1 MLSNSRHRGW
11 PLLALFFL
19 SGAGALTY
27 QVIWVRMLG
36 LTFGVSAFAVAT
48 VLASFMAGLALGN
61 WYFGA
66 RAGAADN
73 PLRLYAAL
81 EFGIGLYGA
90 LFPALLVLV
99 KSAYLH
105 CDPNAGFALTSAI
118 RVVLSCAILIP
129 PTMLMGGTLPAAG
142 AYFIR
147 LREEVGR
154 PVGHLYA
161 ANNIGAALGCL
172 AAGFVLIM
180 WLGVLGTLYLAVSIN
195 LIVGLIAWR
204 MGAARMDPARAA
216 QPADRPAAC
225 DQDNPIVPIRLRRL
239 MLGLFAIEGF
249 VALAYEV
256 VWIRILSASVLVNSV
271 YSFSIVAASCILG
284 LSLGSWIIARFV
296 DGKRDLIAWFA
307 AIEIAVGICSAL
319 LLTIFSGLPSVRG
332 VAEIGSHGGFW
343 LRNVGIEVALA
354 LCVLLAPATLMGMLF
369 PLVVKLCAGGRTD
382 AAHAIG
388 AAGGLNT
395 LGSIAGSLAGAFVLT
410 PVLGMYHA
418 VLLLSCVNL
427 LLGIAAIAADALIA
441 ARKRF
446 VIATGVCVA
455 AAALALVTPNTAVFW
470 RNPGAPGNKLV
481 YYQEDYAATVS
492 VVEGQSP
499 RGPVRTLDVDGIPVA
514 GTDFMLRTTQKMQA
528 HIPLLLY
535 ESSTGHC
542 AADILAVGL
551 GSGGTGY
558 SALTHDS
565 VMVTC
570 VELAPAVAAAART
583 CFADVNHDVFSNP
596 RYRLVFDDGRNFVA
610 STRERYDAIL
620 TESVHPIYAG
630 NASLYTRDYF
640 AACRQKLT
648 ANGVVSVWLPIY
660 RISREDFKTVL
671 NTFQSVFP
679 HCTVWFTTN
688 SLSRQVLLIGSM
700 RPLSIDID
708 VWRRCVNHPA
718 VRNDL
723 AELRLDD
730 AYTLLDFM
738 LMSEDDIREYAGD
751 APLHTDNRPRLEF
764 SALKSGNDAATWKQN
779 LAGIAVYKKSGM
791 SALRGIAV
799 SYFDTCLSRYAR
811 ADSLMLRGIIDHF
824 DDPEAAIGWY
834 REAGKI
840 NPADPAPAYFI
851 KDAGE
856 RLFGPL
862 LYEAQQCERK
872 GDFARAADRY
882 RKIMSVDPR
891 RRDVLARWAISLGSM
906 GLIDSATSL
915 IAGALRSDP
924 SWADG
929 HKTLGVVLVRNR
941 MFDEALRELDTALAL
956 DPGLAEAYSTRAIA
970 CAGKGRYDDAI
981 DDLNKAIALAPNEPA
996 AHENRA
1002 YIYSEMGKP
1011 ESAAMDHERARA
1023 LRQASSGD

>member
-61 WYFGA
+61 WYFGT
-66 RAGAADN
+66 RAGAS
-73 PLRLYAAL
+73 
-81 EFGIGLYGA
+81 I
-90 LFPALLVLV
+90 V
-99 KSAYLH
+99 
-105 CDPNAGFALTSAI
+105 
-118 RVVLSCAILIP
+118 
-129 PTMLMGGTLPAAG
+129 
-142 AYFIR
+142 R

-172 AAGFVLIM
+172 AAGFMLIM
-180 WLGVLGTLYLAVSIN
+180 WLGVLGTLYLAASIN
-195 LIVGLIAWR
+195 LIVELIAWR
-204 MGAARMDPARAA
+204 MGAARMDPAR
-216 QPADRPAAC
+216 
-225 DQDNPIVPIRLRRL
+225 
-239 MLGLFAIEGF
+239 
-249 VALAYEV
+249 
-256 VWIRILSASVLVNSV
+256 
-271 YSFSIVAASCILG
+271 
-284 LSLGSWIIARFV
+284 
-296 DGKRDLIAWFA
+296 
-307 AIEIAVGICSAL
+307 
-319 LLTIFSGLPSVRG
+319 
-332 VAEIGSHGGFW
+332 
-343 LRNVGIEVALA
+343 
-354 LCVLLAPATLMGMLF
+354 
-369 PLVVKLCAGGRTD
+369 

-410 PVLGMYHA
+410 PVLGMYRA

-427 LLGIAAIAADALIA
+427 LLGIAAIAADALIT

-455 AAALALVTPNTAVFW
+455 AAALALVTPHTAVFW
-470 RNPGAPGNKLV
+470 RNLGAPGNKLV

-499 RGPVRTLDVDGIPVA
+499 QGPVRTLDVDGIPVA

-535 ESSTGHC
+535 ESGAGHC
-542 AADILAVGL
+542 AANILAVGL

-791 SALRGIAV
+791 SALR
-799 SYFDTCLSRYAR
+799 
-811 ADSLMLRGIIDHF
+811 
-824 DDPEAAIGWY
+824 
-834 REAGKI
+834 
-840 NPADPAPAYFI
+840 
-851 KDAGE
+851 
-856 RLFGPL
+856 
-862 LYEAQQCERK
+862 
-872 GDFARAADRY
+872 
-882 RKIMSVDPR
+882 
-891 RRDVLARWAISLGSM
+891 
-906 GLIDSATSL
+906 
-915 IAGALRSDP
+915 
-924 SWADG
+924 
-929 HKTLGVVLVRNR
+929 
-941 MFDEALRELDTALAL
+941 ELDTALAL

-996 AHENRA
+996 AHENPA
-1002 YIYSEMGKP
+1002 YVYRKMGRVDLAARD
-1011 ESAAMDHERARA
+1011 ESMACR
-1023 LRQASSGD
+1023 

>member
-1 MLSNSRHRGW
+1 MHRGRL
-11 PLLALFFL
+11 LLALFFL
-19 SGAGALTY
+19 SGAGALIY

-36 LTFGVSAFAVAT
+36 LAFGVTAFAVAT

-61 WYFGA
+61 WYFGT
-66 RAGAADN
+66 RAGQAAH

-81 EFGIGLYGA
+81 ELGIGLYGA
-90 LFPALLVLV
+90 VFPVLLALV
-99 KSAYLH
+99 KSVYLH
-105 CDPNAGFALTSAI
+105 GDPHAGFALTVAM
-118 RVVLSCAILIP
+118 RFVLSCALLLP
-129 PTMLMGGTLPAAG
+129 PTILMGGTLPAAG
-142 AYFIR
+142 AYIVR

-161 ANNIGAALGCL
+161 ANNIGAAMGCL
-172 AAGFVLIM
+172 AAGFVFIM
-180 WLGVLGTLYLAVSIN
+180 GLGVLGTLYLAVSFN
-195 LIVGLIAWR
+195 LIVALIAWC
-204 MGAARMDPARAA
+204 MGAAPTDPSRAA
-216 QPADRPAAC
+216 PPEDRHSAR
-225 DQDNPIVPIRLRRL
+225 DQGRSIVSINIRRW

-256 VWIRILSASVLVNSV
+256 IWIRILSASVLVNSV

-296 DGKRDLIAWFA
+296 DGKHDLIAWFA

-343 LRNVGIEVALA
+343 LRNVGIEVALSM
-354 LCVLLAPATLMGMLF
+354 CVLLAPATLMGMLF

-388 AAGGLNT
+388 AVGGLNT
-395 LGSIAGSLAGAFVLT
+395 LGSIAGSLAGALVLT
-410 PVLGMYHA
+410 PMLGMYRA

-427 LLGIAAIAADALIA
+427 LLGIAAIAGDTLIA
-441 ARKRF
+441 GRKRF
-446 VIATGVCVA
+446 AIAAGVCAAGVLLVA
-455 AAALALVTPNTAVFW
+455 VTPHSAVFW
-470 RNPGAPGNKLV
+470 RNLGTPGNKLV
-481 YYQEDYAATVS
+481 YYQEDCAATVS

-499 RGPVRTLDVDGIPVA
+499 QGPVRTLDVDGIPVA

-542 AADILAVGL
+542 AANILAVGL

-558 SALTHDS
+558 SALTHDGAT
-565 VMVTC
+565 VTC
-570 VELAPAVAAAART
+570 VELIPAVAAAARK
-583 CFADVNHDVFSNP
+583 CFADVNHDVFGNP

-610 STRERYDAIL
+610 STRGRYDAIL

-640 AACRQKLT
+640 AACRKKLT
-648 ANGVVSVWLPIY
+648 RQGIVSVWVPIY
-660 RISREDFKTVL
+660 RISPEDLKTIL
-671 NTFQSVFP
+671 RTFQSVFP
-679 HCTVWFTTN
+679 HCSVWFTTN

-708 VWRRCVNHPA
+708 AWRRRVNHPA

-730 AYTLLDFM
+730 AYKMFDFL
-738 LMSEDDIREYAGD
+738 LMSEDDIREYAG
-751 APLHTDNRPRLEF
+751 AARWHTDDRPLLEF
-764 SALKSGNDAATWKQN
+764 SAPKSGSDMATWKQN
-779 LAGIAVYKKSGM
+779 LVGIAVFKKSGM
-791 SALRGIAV
+791 SALRGIVV
-799 SYFDTCLSRYAR
+799 SHFDTCLSRYAR
-811 ADSLMLRGIIDHF
+811 ADSLVLRGIIEHF
-824 DDPEAAIGWY
+824 DNPEAAIGWY
-834 REAGKI
+834 CEAEKI
-840 NPADPAPAYFI
+840 NPGDAAIGYFI
-851 KDAGE
+851 KDAEE

-862 LYEAQQCERK
+862 LFEAQQCERK

-882 RKIMSVDPR
+882 RRIISIDPQ
-891 RRDVLARWAISLGSM
+891 RRDALARWAISLGSL
-906 GLIDSATSL
+906 GLIDSAESL
-915 IAGALRSDP
+915 IAGALRADP

-941 MFDEALRELDTALAL
+941 LFDEARRELDTALAL

-970 CAGKGRYDDAI
+970 CAGTGRYDNAI

-996 AHENRA
+996 AYGNRA
-1002 YIYSEMGKP
+1002 YMYRKIGRADLAAQD
-1011 ESAAMDHERARA
+1011 ESKA
-1023 LRQASSGD
+1023 LMLENAP